1 MATQTTGGGSATSF
15 TNTPQANDDTY
26 NYLEDL
32 LRANSSLY
40 NVATNTI
47 SLDVMANDLGGNA
60 KALFSVDDGDGNPI
74 TSDFDLLYKD
84 VDGPLRLDRCT
95 DRGTEFLRPIRL
107 FDPPRQRHAQR
118 SHRQDQHHRSQ

>member
-1 MATQTTGGGSATSF
+1 MATQTTGGGSVTSF

-40 NVATNTI
+40 NAATNTI

-74 TSDFDLLYKD
+74 DMTLPDDDLD
-84 VDGPLRLDRCT
+84 PIPRDDGGGVVWEGFGEDEVL
-95 DRGTEFLRPIRL
+95 
-107 FDPPRQRHAQR
+107 
-118 SHRQDQHHRSQ
+118 

>member
-84 VDGPLRLDRCT
+84 VDGTGARA
-95 DRGTEFLRPIRL
+95 RGRGG
-107 FDPPRQRHAQR
+107 AG
-118 SHRQDQHHRSQ
+118 HRGGVAHRKT